1 MHVLLLPAIPFSGV
15 YYVSQKRGGTSVGR
29 FGMDG
34 MDGMEWKAPKKE
46 PCFIPNDDGLRL
58 HCEKTKKALYHTRAP
73 RQVRESSCRKG
84 DGSEWQSPVEAV
96 FVLIDIDRG
105 PYMTG

>member
-1 MHVLLLPAIPFSGV
+1 
-15 YYVSQKRGGTSVGR
+15 
-29 FGMDG
+29 
-34 MDGMEWKAPKKE
+34 MEWKAPKKE
-46 PCFIPNDDGLRL
+46 PCFILNDDGLRL

-73 RQVRESSCRKG
+73 RQVRESSRRKG

-105 PYMTG
+105 AIYDWIEVIREE